1 MQSDLTTQSTMNSE
15 KIFYERPEA
24 TVILIRPEGFLC
36 MSGVMQFGSDINSS
50 GNFNDLYVIDGGSF

>member
-1 MQSDLTTQSTMNSE
+1 MNSE